1 MPDIKALPP
10 DLLTAMVGQ
19 EQCSGVVAVYQATV
33 NQRLTSHHAP
43 IERSLWINPRQQK
56 PDDIRM
62 LLLLLLL
69 QEGLIGDDA
78 TRNEL
83 ELWAIGYLRSR
94 FPSALR
100 RVSDDTVYKVLL
112 RLQRDFVYAEDWRAF
127 LKYAKQ
133 VMRGVLAEERQE
145 QAGRGKARPGDQ
157 LIQQV
162 ATRLEAE
169 GFSISE
175 QTLYRWKAKGSLC
188 GQNPEDLLVQART
201 VAEPKCRRAKLRK
214 EGKTRGLSDD
224 NLKKLFQRKKRPD
237 GTPDFEA
244 IEKHIKRHDKVA
256 EAMAASEDAL
266 SLEAQIVAWEERK
279 AEAPPG
285 SDQWCEAQDALQRLQ
300 QPQQDTHP

>member
-1 MPDIKALPP
+1 
-10 DLLTAMVGQ
+10 MVEQ
-19 EQCSGVVAVYQATV
+19 EQCSGAVAVYQATV
-33 NQRLTSHHAP
+33 NQRLASHNAP

-62 LLLLLLL
+62 LLLLILL
-69 QEGLIGDDA
+69 QEGMIGDDA

-94 FPSALR
+94 FPSGLR

-133 VMRGVLAEERQE
+133 VVRGVLVEERQE
-145 QAGRGKARPGDQ
+145 QAGRGKARSGDR
-157 LIQQV
+157 LIHHV

-201 VAEPKCRRAKLRK
+201 VAEPKRRRAELRK
-214 EGKTRGLSDD
+214 EGKTRGMSDD

-237 GTPDFEA
+237 GTPDFDA
-244 IEKHIKRHDKVA
+244 IEAYIKRHDKEA
-256 EAMAASEDAL
+256 EAIASAADAR
-266 SLEAQIVAWEERK
+266 SLEAQIVAWEERL

-285 SDQWCEAQDALQRLQ
+285 SDAWCEAHDALQRLRQ
-300 QPQQDTHP
+300 LQRGAHP